1 MASDRRTRLKIL
13 LDEHFL
19 AIVLVLAVV
28 AAGGAWA
35 TYTTAAAPG
44 THVEQRDVASWGVTG
59 GFNHSAAVV
68 NETPI
73 SERGAVRAGQHFY
86 FTNPMPVLDGRF
98 RFQVVGPVENAVVTT
113 QATLVNYAVQTRSG
127 TGGRSGVRS
136 QPVAGN
142 ESKPRNQSERRLWEL
157 TAPLTTD
164 RTRVGAD
171 GTTNTTFSV
180 DVSDIRERARAIDQ
194 ALGPISRV
202 SDDRTSVAVT
212 VRVNGTVAGERVGRS
227 FDYTLPINSSQGYY
241 AVYPPETPA
250 TTQFSVTRPMTVEND
265 YGPLV
270 VLASLVGLLVP
281 LVALAGLL
289 HGRANGWFDV
299 SQPDRAEIQRAT
311 LRSEFA
317 EWITT
322 GTVPAEDDRTVVT
335 IDSLEGLVDVAIDS
349 DRRIV
354 EDDDTGTYVVLD
366 GDVRYRFV
374 PDWTTDASKPTLDGH
389 SDDEIP
395 ENASTG
401 DGVDATAS
409 TPTRSA
415 DGDDGEAQ
423 PTAIVELSSPPAVD
437 EGRSD
442 PDSATDERSG
452 APSGML
458 DRLQSAIGSVFRRSN
473 VRRDGSEMTEQRNGT
488 SNEAASAS
496 ETESSPSA
504 DDKRDEQ

>member
-1 MASDRRTRLKIL
+1 MASDRRTRIKIL

-59 GFNHSAAVV
+59 NFNHSAAVV

-73 SERGAVRAGQHFY
+73 SERGAVRAGQRFY

-98 RFQVVGPVENAVVTT
+98 RFRIVGSVENAVVTT
-113 QATLVNYAVQTRSG
+113 QATLVNYAVRTRSG
-127 TGGRSGVRS
+127 TGSQSGIRS

-142 ESKPRNQSERRLWEL
+142 ESNPRNRSERRLWEL

-171 GTTNTTFSV
+171 GTANTTFSV
-180 DVSDIRERARAIDQ
+180 DVSDIRERTRAIDQ

-202 SDDRTSVAVT
+202 SDDRTSIAVT

-265 YGPLV
+265 YGSLV
-270 VLASLVGLLVP
+270 VFASLAGLFAP

-289 HGRANGWFDV
+289 YGRANDWFEV
-299 SQPDRAEIQRAT
+299 SQSDRAEIQRAT

-317 EWITT
+317 GWITT
-322 GTVPAEDDRTVVT
+322 GTVPAEDDRTVITV
-335 IDSLEGLVDVAIDS
+335 DSLEGLVDVAIDS

-354 EDDDTGTYVVLD
+354 EDGDTGTYVVLD

-374 PDWTTDASKPTLDGH
+374 PDWTTDASKSTLDGRG
-389 SDDEIP
+389 DGEIP
-395 ENASTG
+395 SNASTG
-401 DGVDATAS
+401 DGMDATAS
-409 TPTRSA
+409 TPAKSA
-415 DGDDGEAQ
+415 DRDDGEVQ
-423 PTAIVELSSPPAVD
+423 PTAVVELSGPPAVD
-437 EGRSD
+437 EGRPD

-452 APSGML
+452 APSRMI
-458 DRLQSAIGSVFRRSN
+458 DRLQSAIGSAIGRST
-473 VRRDGSEMTEQRNGT
+473 VRRDGSEAMEEHEET
-488 SNEAASAS
+488 STGAEEPS
-496 ETESSPSA
+496 ETEPSSSV